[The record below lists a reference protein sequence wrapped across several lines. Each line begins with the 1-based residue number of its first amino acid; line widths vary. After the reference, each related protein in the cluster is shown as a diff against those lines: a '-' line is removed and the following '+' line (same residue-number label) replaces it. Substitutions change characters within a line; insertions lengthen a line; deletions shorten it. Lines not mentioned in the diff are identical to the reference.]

1 MGWVDGGKNVGPYIP
16 YATCGYGVVG
26 WRLVGSGININIA
39 SSTDDNLDR
48 RARDGSWV
56 CSTKT
61 MLMGGQVGMS
71 GWFLT

>member
-1 MGWVDGGKNVGPYIP
+1 MLVLIYPMQLVDMVWLAGGLLEV
-16 YATCGYGVVG
+16 
-26 WRLVGSGININIA
+26 GINRSIA
-39 SSTDDNLDR
+39 SSTDDILDR

-61 MLMGGQVGMS
+61 MLMGGQVGMA